1 MDHLKTTQERKN
13 RWYARHI
20 TPRFIPIRDVDPIT
34 ITRNSTKSQSN
45 QDGCCSYIDGI
56 PFKAISE
63 QQQEEK
69 DQKLMEVHMKSHL
82 KRHGFVVITKALSI
96 EECNHGLRLAWD
108 YIEAASSA
116 ERYMTTMNNSTRNG
130 DDTANDNQNRNNGH
144 KYEHENTTDR
154 NKDGEKKIL
163 LLEKS
168 PIQRDDPFTYCNY
181 IPRTVEGGILP
192 FYGSG
197 HTSFMWF
204 LRSHS
209 SIQRIFASIH
219 GIDIDTNANDVDLQE
234 NMLSSSLDGI
244 IAWIEKRP
252 ATDSGWF
259 HIDQNPISKPG
270 FESVQGL
277 VNLLPTTEQTGG
289 NVLVQKSHL
298 LFPHH
303 YIEDENDDYNDH
315 NDKQERSS
323 LFYKDRL
330 REING
335 DDWLEIDPYDEE
347 LLDPTKVISC
357 MLGPGDVLIW
367 DSRLVHCSYPA
378 ARNTHLEE
386 VMKDGNEEESLG
398 GNYGN
403 NDIIHSM
410 HEKHGLIRA
419 AGLVNM
425 IPKSRVG
432 NQIRWQ
438 RVEAINRCRTLTH
451 WVDKVAPLG
460 DERSEEALKEKMRI
474 DFMKEWQDAVS
485 ERRKVLLSFED
496 LTEEQRQL
504 L

>member
-1 MDHLKTTQERKN
+1 M
-13 RWYARHI
+13 
-20 TPRFIPIRDVDPIT
+20 
-34 ITRNSTKSQSN
+34 
-45 QDGCCSYIDGI
+45 
-56 PFKAISE
+56 
-63 QQQEEK
+63 
-69 DQKLMEVHMKSHL
+69 
-82 KRHGFVVITKALSI
+82 
-96 EECNHGLRLAWD
+96 
-108 YIEAASSA
+108 
-116 ERYMTTMNNSTRNG
+116 
-130 DDTANDNQNRNNGH
+130 
-144 KYEHENTTDR
+144 
-154 NKDGEKKIL
+154 
-163 LLEKS
+163 
-168 PIQRDDPFTYCNY
+168 
-181 IPRTVEGGILP
+181 
-192 FYGSG
+192 
-197 HTSFMWF
+197 
-204 LRSHS
+204 
-209 SIQRIFASIH
+209 
-219 GIDIDTNANDVDLQE
+219 
-234 NMLSSSLDGI
+234 
-244 IAWIEKRP
+244 
-252 ATDSGWF
+252 
-259 HIDQNPISKPG
+259 
-270 FESVQGL
+270 
-277 VNLLPTTEQTGG
+277 
-289 NVLVQKSHL
+289 
-298 LFPHH
+298 
-303 YIEDENDDYNDH
+303 
-315 NDKQERSS
+315 
-323 LFYKDRL
+323 FYKDRL

-386 VMKDGNEEESLG
+386 VRKDGNEEESLG